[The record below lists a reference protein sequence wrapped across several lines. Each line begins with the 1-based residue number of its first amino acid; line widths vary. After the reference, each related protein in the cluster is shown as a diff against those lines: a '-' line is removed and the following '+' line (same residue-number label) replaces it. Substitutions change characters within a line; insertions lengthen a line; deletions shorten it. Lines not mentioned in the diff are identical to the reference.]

1 VSRELEIEVDAASVE
16 RVRAD
21 VVAVPLFSTERPLR
35 GGAGRADWRLCG
47 ELSALLA
54 AGRLTGAPGE
64 AAVISSFG
72 GLRTPL
78 LMVLGAGEKAAFDA
92 RQFEAFA
99 RDAVARGL
107 ALGAGVL
114 ALPLPDDPVGQQ
126 AHERR
131 AGALLAGAAAAV
143 AEAAPPVELRLRL
156 LVPREE
162 VVHSADV
169 LRRARAPRLPE
180 SVALRLCGPTGKQPG
195 DSPYRS
201 GVLASKSPQL
211 IK

>member
-1 VSRELEIEVDAASVE
+1 MSRELEIEVDAASVE

-64 AAVISSFG
+64 AALLSTFG

-78 LMVLGAGEKAAFDA
+78 LLVLGAGEQAQFDA
-92 RQFEAFA
+92 RQFEVFA

-131 AGALLAGAAAAV
+131 AGALLAGAAAAI
-143 AEAAPPVELRLRL
+143 ANAAPPVELRLRL

-169 LRRARAPRLPE
+169 LRRAGCRACPNP
-180 SVALRLCGPTGKQPG
+180 
-195 DSPYRS
+195 
-201 GVLASKSPQL
+201 
-211 IK
+211 